1 MGGEMKRNLRYALAV
16 AFLVAITAV
25 AASALVFTGN
35 DENASSTSG
44 SPKARTPAVLA
55 EQIRVDRRDSLLR
68 HRQCSRHMRQNTP
81 DV

>member
-1 MGGEMKRNLRYALAV
+1 MKSRLRYALAV

-35 DENASSTSG
+35 DENASKTSE
-44 SPKARTPAVLA
+44 SPNARTPVALA
-55 EQIRVDRRDSLLR
+55 EQIRADRRDSLLR
-68 HRQCSRHMRQNTP
+68 HRQCSKHMRQATP